1 MLVKRGDDFEN
12 AEINLSNGDGSP
24 LAAKSEE
31 DMAVTP
37 NEVESPD

>member
-1 MLVKRGDDFEN
+1 VLVKRGDDFEN
-12 AEINLSNGDGSP
+12 AEIDLSNDGSP